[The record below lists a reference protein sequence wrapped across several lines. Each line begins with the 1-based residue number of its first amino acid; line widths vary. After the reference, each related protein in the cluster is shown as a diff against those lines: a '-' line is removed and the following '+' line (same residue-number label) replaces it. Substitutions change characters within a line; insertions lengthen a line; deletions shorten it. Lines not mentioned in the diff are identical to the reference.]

1 MPCLLTYSRILS
13 GAPLRKITT
22 SGRCG
27 TVDPAAT
34 NGRQSLTDHVFA
46 QTLFPRGRG
55 NTTVQGPH
63 LAGRAINEIE
73 KNRAAAAKVKYV
85 NSLKVTS
92 HPLQAGPSTDTK
104 PTKAPIADPAR
115 GGRLG

>member
-1 MPCLLTYSRILS
+1 M
-13 GAPLRKITT
+13 
-22 SGRCG
+22 
-27 TVDPAAT
+27 
-34 NGRQSLTDHVFA
+34 
-46 QTLFPRGRG
+46 
-55 NTTVQGPH
+55 QGPH

-104 PTKAPIADPAR
+104 PIKAPIADRREAGDWGEKSPLPGSRYNRIDDTVDPTETDSLDAVPLV
-115 GGRLG
+115 GRCKENVGEGAGQRRVYA